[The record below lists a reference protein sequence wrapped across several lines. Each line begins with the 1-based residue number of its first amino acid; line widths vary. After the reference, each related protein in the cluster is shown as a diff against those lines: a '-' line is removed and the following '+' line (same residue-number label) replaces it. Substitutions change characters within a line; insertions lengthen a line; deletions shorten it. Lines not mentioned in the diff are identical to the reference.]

1 MGPDMILSKISGQRI
16 EGELF
21 YPCRTRKG
29 YVAMS
34 SEENPP
40 RRHVFISH
48 HHADDSRVDQ
58 LTDMLSR
65 AGNDVR
71 NSSVR
76 MKPAN
81 QRRFDEGR
89 VSDEAIRRVLR
100 MKISWS
106 STVVVLVGKET
117 HTRPWVNWEI
127 EQAHKQGKRIVGVY
141 ERGCGRP
148 TSQSARKLWN
158 ESGGLEFGQ
167 HH

>member
-1 MGPDMILSKISGQRI
+1 
-16 EGELF
+16 
-21 YPCRTRKG
+21 
-29 YVAMS
+29 MS
-34 SEENPP
+34 SEEIPT

-89 VSDEAIRRVLR
+89 VSDEVIRRVLR
-100 MKISWS
+100 MKISWA

-141 ERGCGRP
+141 ERGGVDVP
-148 TSQSARKLWN
+148 LPKALEDYGTKVVGWNSDSIIDAIESPDNTFENPDGTSREPVHAGKKVVC
-158 ESGGLEFGQ
+158 
-167 HH
+167 

>member
-1 MGPDMILSKISGQRI
+1 MNAEDS
-16 EGELF
+16 
-21 YPCRTRKG
+21 T
-29 YVAMS
+29 
-34 SEENPP
+34 

-58 LTDMLSR
+58 LTNLLSR

-89 VSDEAIRRVLR
+89 VSDDTIRRLLR
-100 MKISWS
+100 MKISWA

-127 EQAHKQGKRIVGVY
+127 AQAHAQGKRIVGVY
-141 ERGCGRP
+141 ERGGVDAP
-148 TSQSARKLWN
+148 LPKALEDYGTSVVAWN
-158 ESGGLEFGQ
+158 ADSIVEAIDGSDNTFENPDGSPREPVHSGKKVVC
-167 HH
+167 

>member
-1 MGPDMILSKISGQRI
+1 MA
-16 EGELF
+16 EL
-21 YPCRTRKG
+21 P
-29 YVAMS
+29 V
-34 SEENPP
+34 
-40 RRHVFISH
+40 RRHFFISH

-58 LTDMLSR
+58 LTDLLTR

-89 VSDEAIRRVLR
+89 VSDEAIRRLLR

-106 STVVVLVGKET
+106 TTVVVLVGKET

-127 EQAHKQGKRIVGVY
+127 EQAHQQGKKIVGVY
-141 ERGCGRP
+141 ERGGMEVP
-148 TSQSARKLWN
+148 LPKALEDYGTKVVAWNTDSIVSAI
-158 ESGGLEFGQ
+158 ESDDNVFEKPDGSTREPVHSGQ
-167 HH
+167 KVVC

>member
-1 MGPDMILSKISGQRI
+1 MNAEDS
-16 EGELF
+16 
-21 YPCRTRKG
+21 T
-29 YVAMS
+29 
-34 SEENPP
+34 

-58 LTDMLSR
+58 LTNLLSR

-89 VSDEAIRRVLR
+89 VSDDTIRRLLR
-100 MKISWS
+100 MKISWA

-117 HTRPWVNWEI
+117 HTRRWVNWEI
-127 EQAHKQGKRIVGVY
+127 EQAHAQGKRIVGVY
-141 ERGCGRP
+141 ERGGVDAP
-148 TSQSARKLWN
+148 LPKALEDYGTSVVAWN
-158 ESGGLEFGQ
+158 ADSIVEAIDGSDNTFENPDGSPREPVHSGKKVVC
-167 HH
+167 

>member
-1 MGPDMILSKISGQRI
+1 
-16 EGELF
+16 
-21 YPCRTRKG
+21 
-29 YVAMS
+29 MS
-34 SEENPP
+34 DDGSPK

-48 HHADDSRVDQ
+48 HHADDSRVDE
-58 LTDMLSR
+58 LTTLLSR

-89 VSDEAIRRVLR
+89 VSEEAIRRVLR
-100 MKISWS
+100 MKISWA

-127 EQAHKQGKRIVGVY
+127 EQAHKQGKQIIGVY
-141 ERGCGRP
+141 ERGGTDAP
-148 TSQSARKLWN
+148 LPSALEHYGTRIVSWN
-158 ESGGLEFGQ
+158 SDSIVDAIEGQ
-167 HH
+167 DNRFENPDGASREPVHTATKGVC

>member
-1 MGPDMILSKISGQRI
+1 
-16 EGELF
+16 
-21 YPCRTRKG
+21 
-29 YVAMS
+29 MS
-34 SEENPP
+34 AEDSPT

-58 LTDMLSR
+58 LTNLLTR
-65 AGNDVR
+65 AGSDVR

-89 VSDEAIRRVLR
+89 VSDETIRRLLR
-100 MKISWS
+100 MKISWA

-141 ERGCGRP
+141 ERGGVDVP
-148 TSQSARKLWN
+148 LPQALEDYGTSVVAWN
-158 ESGGLEFGQ
+158 AESIVEAIQGDDNNFENPDGSLREPVHSGKKVVC
-167 HH
+167 

>member
-1 MGPDMILSKISGQRI
+1 
-16 EGELF
+16 
-21 YPCRTRKG
+21 
-29 YVAMS
+29 MS
-34 SEENPP
+34 SDGSPT

-58 LTDMLSR
+58 LTDLLTK

-89 VSDEAIRRVLR
+89 VSDETIRRLLR
-100 MKISWS
+100 MKISWA

-141 ERGCGRP
+141 ERGGTDVPLPRALEDYG
-148 TSQSARKLWN
+148 TRVVAWN
-158 ESGGLEFGQ
+158 SDSVVEAIEGDANPFEGPNGLPREPVHSGKKGVC
-167 HH
+167 